1 MPIANI
7 QAQIANLTSQLS
19 QHIERTSMQSVPT
32 FGYPVYQQGWE
43 SDNTWSD
50 HSNTMWWEPQQAQH
64 EAYWQPHEE
73 FYLEPMPPPQQFQSG
88 SLMACDHDELISLMQ
103 GSQNQAKEAQQE
115 GYWQPYE
122 EFYESLCSHLNLPLN
137 NSKQTQVRQWIMIT
151 FLMY

>member
-1 MPIANI
+1 
-7 QAQIANLTSQLS
+7 
-19 QHIERTSMQSVPT
+19 
-32 FGYPVYQQGWE
+32 
-43 SDNTWSD
+43 
-50 HSNTMWWEPQQAQH
+50 
-64 EAYWQPHEE
+64 
-73 FYLEPMPPPQQFQSG
+73 MPPPQQFQSG